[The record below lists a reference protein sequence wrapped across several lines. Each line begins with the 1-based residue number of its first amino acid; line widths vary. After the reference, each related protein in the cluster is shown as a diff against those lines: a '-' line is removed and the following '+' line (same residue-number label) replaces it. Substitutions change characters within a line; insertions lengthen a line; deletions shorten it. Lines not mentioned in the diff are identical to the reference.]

1 MRFDCRTRQNRLLG
15 RRDVLHDLGL
25 TGCLL
30 INQKLECSDQAAVT
44 SSEDVKLIGEAR
56 VDS

>member
-1 MRFDCRTRQNRLLG
+1 
-15 RRDVLHDLGL
+15 
-25 TGCLL
+25 
-30 INQKLECSDQAAVT
+30 LECSDQAAVT